1 MLGRQKPQSDPA
13 GAPIVGQ
20 MAGEYRI
27 SKKLG
32 SGGFGAVYEAEHPVL
47 KRRAAVK
54 VLHASRSVDDVA
66 VARFIA
72 EAQAASQI
80 RHRHIV
86 DIFSFGKLPSGQHF
100 YVMDLLEGAPLDL
113 YAKAYR
119 PLDPEVS
126 LGLLRPVSRALDA
139 LHAAGLVHRDVK
151 PGNIFLAWESSGEVV
166 PKLLDFGLVKLLA
179 NSPIQTDS
187 NVLIGTP
194 YYMSPEQCQGK
205 TIDARSDVYAFG
217 VICHELLAGEP
228 PFSGDTAA
236 AVMVAHVLAPPR
248 RVSEMRPDLP
258 AELDEPVLAML
269 AKDPD
274 SRPASV
280 GAAFDQLEGAA
291 RRAGITVADGLPKL
305 TRPRPDELSAGRAS
319 LPPPNGVPRSTS
331 AVAGDGPTVPDSRAR
346 TGRRWVLAAVA
357 SAATALVVAVAAY
370 RSFSDLAPAAKGSA
384 GAPLPAPPDEP
395 ASGAGLAAPS
405 SPAAAIAEQAA
416 EPSAAKPTHVELFVK
431 DAPSGAA
438 VLHGKE
444 KLGETPGPLRLP
456 YGRDE
461 LELTIVARGYDPK
474 TVSVVPSARVE
485 VAARLS
491 KAARGEPRPQAR
503 PSGQPLPSDFEDPF

>member
-1 MLGRQKPQSDPA
+1 MLRSLAVRAMLGRPKTQSDPA

-27 SKKLG
+27 VRKLG
-32 SGGFGAVYEAEHPVL
+32 AGGFGTVYEAEHPVL

-113 YAKAYR
+113 YSKAYR
-119 PLDPEVS
+119 PLAPEVS

-139 LHAAGLVHRDVK
+139 LHTAGLVHRDVK
-151 PGNIFLAWESSGEVV
+151 PGNIFLAWDSTGEVV

-217 VICHELLAGEP
+217 IICHELLAGEP
-228 PFSGDTAA
+228 PFAGDTAA
-236 AVMVAHVLAPPR
+236 AVMIAHVLAPPR
-248 RVSEMRPDLP
+248 RVSEMRPELP

-269 AKDPD
+269 AKAPD

-280 GAAFDQLEGAA
+280 SAAFDQLEEAA
-291 RRAGITVADGLPKL
+291 RRAGIPISEGLLKL
-305 TRPRPDELSAGRAS
+305 PRPLPDELAAVRAS
-319 LPPPNGVPRSTS
+319 LVPPPGSPRSTS
-331 AVAGDGPTVPDSRAR
+331 AVAGDGSTLPDSRPR
-346 TGRRWVLAAVA
+346 SGRRWIFAGVGLAAALLTGVVVYRSVSPRVRIEESPGLAASPTPLAEPAPEAPTLPPSSPETVA
-357 SAATALVVAVAAY
+357 SALAAAVPGKVE
-370 RSFSDLAPAAKGSA
+370 LIVKE
-384 GAPLPAPPDEP
+384 APP
-395 ASGAGLAAPS
+395 
-405 SPAAAIAEQAA
+405 
-416 EPSAAKPTHVELFVK
+416 
-431 DAPSGAA
+431 GAA
-438 VLHGKE
+438 VLLGKE
-444 KLGETPGPLRLP
+444 KLGDAPGPLLLP
-456 YGRDE
+456 YGRE
-461 LELTIVARGYDPK
+461 PVKVRIVARGYEPK
-474 TVSVVPSARVE
+474 IVSVVPSARVE
-485 VAARLS
+485 IAAPLS
-491 KAARGEPRPQAR
+491 KSARGAPR
-503 PSGQPLPSDFEDPF
+503 QPALPSDFEDPF